1 MEAIQKQKEE
11 MAMMTSAFEQQKNEM
26 QRFMEETQRKQV
38 LVVIE
43 IHGSKI
49 SFYHNIFLSQYCVSC
64 E

>member
-38 LVVIE
+38 RLKL
-43 IHGSKI
+43 SL
-49 SFYHNIFLSQYCVSC
+49 YCTRRIFHIKNVKVK
-64 E
+64 